1 MVNIINTITIIRII
15 LAAVIFVLLSSEN
28 FYLLA
33 LILFFIAGLSD
44 YFDGFL
50 ARKYAASSQLGEIL
64 DPVADKIL
72 IVFLFWISAKF
83 IKLSSWIL
91 RIDHNN
97 KRDLGQCFEGF

>member
-72 IVFLFWISAKF
+72 IVFLFFGLALN
-83 IKLSSWIL
+83 LSNYL
-91 RIDHNN
+91 VGF
-97 KRDLGQCFEGF
+97 LGSIIITREIWSVL